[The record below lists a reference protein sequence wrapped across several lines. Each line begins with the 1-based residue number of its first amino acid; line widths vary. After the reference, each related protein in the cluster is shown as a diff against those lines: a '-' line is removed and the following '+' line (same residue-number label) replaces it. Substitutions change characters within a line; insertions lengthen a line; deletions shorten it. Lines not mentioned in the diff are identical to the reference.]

1 MKTMKALPSGRAID
15 LADPST
21 YEVTVEELDQ
31 LLSKLKRFGGFGMSV
46 AQHSVMVA
54 DTLYHLTGNPHIA
67 MMGLLH
73 DSAEAYIGD
82 ISTPMKSALGVSIE
96 HIESKMHGEI
106 IKQLGVLNHYNLATQ
121 PLVKLVD
128 LMALHFEYNDLVA
141 TGVYKENDLWSFATA
156 VRIHPTMTRYHE
168 HSFSQAF
175 NYYKELGEQERTYV
189 EVEYTSLQGKHKCYA
204 ERDTHKL
211 GWTNERITK

>member
-1 MKTMKALPSGRAID
+1 MTTLKALPSGRAID
-15 LADPST
+15 LANPST
-21 YEVTVEELDQ
+21 YEFTVDELDQ
-31 LLSKLKRFGGFGMSV
+31 LLSKIRRFGGFGMSV
-46 AQHSVMVA
+46 AKHSVMVA

-96 HIESKMHGEI
+96 NIESKMHEAI
-106 IKQLGVLNHYNLATQ
+106 IKQLGVLNQYNLATQ

-128 LMALHFEYNDLVA
+128 MMALHFEYNDLV
-141 TGVYKENDLWSFATA
+141 TIGVYKENDLWSSVRK
-156 VRIHPTMTRYHE
+156 VRIHPAMTRYQE

-175 NYYKELGEQERTYV
+175 DYYKELGEEERHYE

-204 ERDTHKL
+204 ECGTHKL
-211 GWTNERITK
+211 GWTNE

>member
-1 MKTMKALPSGRAID
+1 MSKTMKALPSGRAID
-15 LADPST
+15 LAKPST
-21 YEVTVEELDQ
+21 YEVTVDELDQ

-46 AQHSVMVA
+46 SQHSVMVA

-82 ISTPMKSALGVSIE
+82 ISTPMKAALGVNIE
-96 HIESKMHGEI
+96 HIESKMHDEI
-106 IKQLGVLNHYNLATQ
+106 IKQLGVLNQYNLATQ

-128 LMALHFEYNDLVA
+128 MMALHFEYNDLVA
-141 TGVYKENDLWSFATA
+141 TGVYKENDLWSFATN
-156 VRIHPTMTRYHE
+156 VRIHPAMTRYHE

-175 NYYKELGEQERTYV
+175 NYYKDLGEQERHYE

-204 ERDTHKL
+204 ERGTHKL
-211 GWTNERITK
+211 GWTNE